1 MRRQLSPPWPL
12 LLTIARMARG
22 ENRLPSGGLVLSA
35 HGLDL
40 AFEGRDH
47 SMPGQDSAFDARG
60 ELMHAGKYRQLAHV
74 PHYPASHHHIVDQ
87 VEHPLDLA
95 IGLALDGVC
104 EQRGGGFGN
113 AAARPR
119 EADVLDD
126 IAVYGQVQLQLVA
139 A

>member
-22 ENRLPSGGLVLSA
+22 ENRLPSGVLVFGA
-35 HGLDL
+35 HGLAL

-60 ELMHAGKYRQLAHV
+60 ELVHAGKYRQLAHV
-74 PHYPASHHHIVDQ
+74 PHYAASHYHLVDQ

-95 IGLALDGVC
+95 FSLAFDRV
-104 EQRGGGFGN
+104 R
-113 AAARPR
+113 
-119 EADVLDD
+119 
-126 IAVYGQVQLQLVA
+126 
-139 A
+139 